1 MLDQVNDE
9 PMPSLVQELSTQLY
23 SNPHSGHVAWS
34 GDASASDAEA
44 HARAFTLAMC
54 NASPQEYECI
64 FVSGATG
71 APS

>member
-1 MLDQVNDE
+1 MLIYVNGE
-9 PMPSLVQELSTQLY
+9 PMPSTVQELGTQLY

-34 GDASASDAEA
+34 GDANVSDAEA
-44 HARAFTLAMC
+44 HARALTLAMC

-71 APS
+71 TLS